1 MENIEQIE
9 RRLWSAADQL
19 RSNSKLTS
27 TEYYMPVLG
36 LIFLRHAYNRFLMV
50 KKEVEANLPSRGGVT
65 RPITKED
72 FTRKSALFL
81 QSEAQY
87 DYLLSLPSDQDVAGA
102 IINAMELIEKDY
114 DPLKGVLPKDYQIFE
129 GDVLKNLLKTFN
141 DKALQETT
149 GDIFG
154 RIYEYFLM
162 NFALQG
168 AQDNGEFFTPP
179 SLVQT
184 IVNVIEPDHGV
195 VADPACGS
203 GGMFVQTSHFLE
215 KVGKLTHEAVTFY
228 GQEKTATTIRLAKMN
243 LAVHGLE
250 GNIAEGNTFYE
261 DQHKLLGQADFVMA
275 NPPFNVDEVDAE
287 KIKNDP
293 RLSFG
298 LPGVNKNKKVSNG
311 NYLWISYFHS
321 YLNPNGRAG
330 FVMSSKAS
338 SADHGEKEVRRQLV
352 ESGDVDIMISI
363 RSNFFYTRTV
373 PCELWFLDKGKP
385 EAMRDKVL
393 MLDARNIFR
402 KVTRKVYDFMPE
414 QLQNLTAIVWLY
426 RGQQDRYLQLIND
439 YLNQV
444 CTEAATIPTQL
455 EVFEEGL
462 QILSGTLSTYLQSV
476 PKETEGRTETEAELQ
491 EWQHAFNQYKQ
502 DRKALVQELASYR
515 EQWCPNVLQS
525 NEWQQHARQAF
536 EPLATKAKAL
546 GKQLDSLYKIAS
558 RSLESGL
565 TLSKK
570 LNLPIPTDKATGSP
584 AQQRK
589 ALDEQRQQAGEQLKL
604 MTYFYK
610 QVVWLQTRFPEAKLR
625 DVQGLVKLS
634 SVTEIEANDWSLT
647 PGRYVGASPQEV
659 DEDFDFE
666 EALRD
671 IHLELTGLNEE
682 AAELAQ
688 TIQKNFEE
696 LGI

>member
-1 MENIEQIE
+1 MDNIEQIE

-36 LIFLRHAYNRFLMV
+36 LFFLRHAYNRFLMV

-81 QSEAQY
+81 QPEAQY

-102 IINAMELIEKDY
+102 IINAMELIEKNY

-129 GDVLKNLLKTFN
+129 SDVLKNLLKTFN
-141 DKALQETT
+141 DKALQEAT

-184 IVNVIEPDHGV
+184 IVNVIEPDHGI

-215 KVGKLTHEAVTFY
+215 KVGKPTHEAVTFY

-261 DQHKLLGQADFVMA
+261 DQHKLLGRADFVMA

-373 PCELWFLDKGKP
+373 PCELWFFDKGKP
-385 EAMRDKVL
+385 EAMRDKVM
-393 MLDARNIFR
+393 MLDARNTFR
-402 KVTRKVYDFMPE
+402 KVTRKVYDFSPE
-414 QLQNLTAIVWLY
+414 QLQNLNAIVWLY
-426 RGQQDRYLQLIND
+426 RNQQERYLQLINS

-444 CTEAATIPTQL
+444 CIEAAKVHASL
-455 EVFEEGL
+455 AAFEDAL
-462 QILSGTLSTYLQSV
+462 QSLSGTLKSYLDSL
-476 PKETEGRTETEAELQ
+476 PKDAEGKAEAEAALQ
-491 EWQHAFNQYKQ
+491 EWHQAYSQYCQ
-502 DRKALVQELASYR
+502 DRQTIIQELASFR
-515 EQWCPNVLQS
+515 EQWCPSVLQS
-525 NEWQQHARQAF
+525 NDWQQQARQAF
-536 EPLATKAKAL
+536 EPLAAKVKAL
-546 GKQLDSLYKIAS
+546 SKQLDSLYKIAG
-558 RSLESGL
+558 RSLDYTL
-565 TLSKK
+565 ALSKK
-570 LNLPIPTDKATGSP
+570 LNLSIFTYKATNTP

-589 ALDEQRQQAGEQLKL
+589 NLDEQRQQASEQLKL

-610 QVVWLQTRFPEAKLR
+610 QVVWLQIRFPEAELC
-625 DVQGLVKLS
+625 DVEGLVKLT
-634 SVTEIEANDWSLT
+634 SVAEIETSDWNLN
-647 PGRYVGASPQEV
+647 PARYVGVAPQEV
-659 DEDFDFE
+659 DEDFDLE
-666 EALRD
+666 EALSD
-671 IHLELTGLNEE
+671 IHIELAGLDEE
-682 AAELAQ
+682 ASELAQ
-688 TIQKNFEE
+688 TIQQNFKE